1 MDNATNSTSNPV
13 KRAWGFILIGWFII
27 TIALFASSW
36 FLTNSGQFGLSG
48 RTATWLKALIMSGIT
63 VPGIIWLAT
72 RIDSCSLRQL
82 GIPKTGRFIRHVLLG
97 LGLVFIPFLL
107 TLVISL
113 AFGWVD
119 VQFNAGN
126 GVLISVFSGFAITF
140 LFEALPEELAVRGY
154 ILHRLNTVY
163 RRWLAGLI
171 SVGLFVLVPVFLYL
185 VNRFLLGE
193 EISIGGSN
201 GLRPS
206 YLIIMVLFGA
216 FLVYLRVVTRSIV
229 VGMGFH
235 LGFVHFDR
243 IMGLESHH
251 LIQFTDASGEGPMQ
265 MVLLICFVI
274 MLVGLFLYPRW
285 RGRKMGWQEYAMLG
299 GA

>member
-1 MDNATNSTSNPV
+1 MDIATNPTSNSV

-27 TIALFASSW
+27 TMALFASSW
-36 FLTNSGQFGLSG
+36 FLTNSDQFGLSG
-48 RTATWLKALIMSGIT
+48 RPATWVKALIMSGIT

-97 LGLVFIPFLL
+97 VGLIFIPFLL

-119 VQFNAGN
+119 VQFNTGKE
-126 GVLISVFSGFAITF
+126 VLISVFSGFAITF

-171 SVGLFVLVPVFLYL
+171 SVGLFVLVPVILY
-185 VNRFLLGE
+185 VFNRYVLGIE
-193 EISIGGSN
+193 NAIGGAS

-206 YLIIMVLFGA
+206 YLIIMALFGS
-216 FLVYLRVVTRSIV
+216 FLVYLRVLTNSIAM
-229 VGMGFH
+229 GMGFH

-243 IMGLESHH
+243 IMGLESYH
-251 LIQFTDASGEGPMQ
+251 LIQFMDASGEGPIQ
-265 MVLLICFVI
+265 MVLMICFVI
-274 MLVGLFLYPRW
+274 MLVGLFMYPRW
-285 RGRKMGWQEYAMLG
+285 RGYKMGWQGYAMLG
-299 GA
+299 KA